1 MATHV
6 SSTNKY
12 VRLLVMTK
20 QSKLNIY
27 LNLPAKLMVCHTPFK
42 STMEKMER
50 GVVMMYQMVPV
61 KVILQFTNELQFHA
75 RNIMCSNGEENKSL
89 MIFSDFQKI

>member
-6 SSTNKY
+6 SSTDKY

-27 LNLPAKLMVCHTPFK
+27 LNLPAKLMVCHTPYK
-42 STMEKMER
+42 STMERWGGGRGCDDVPNGRGESYIAIYKMSCNFMLE
-50 GVVMMYQMVPV
+50 
-61 KVILQFTNELQFHA
+61 I
-75 RNIMCSNGEENKSL
+75 
-89 MIFSDFQKI
+89 

>member
-6 SSTNKY
+6 SSTDKY

-27 LNLPAKLMVCHTPFK
+27 LNLPAKLMVCHTPYK
-42 STMEKMER
+42 STMER
-50 GVVMMYQMVPV
+50 WGGVVMMYP
-61 KVILQFTNELQFHA
+61 
-75 RNIMCSNGEENKSL
+75 NGLGESYIAIYKMSCNFMLE
-89 MIFSDFQKI
+89 I

>member
-6 SSTNKY
+6 SSTDKY

-27 LNLPAKLMVCHTPFK
+27 LNLPAKLMVCHTPYK
-42 STMEKMER
+42 STVERWGGGRGFDDVPSGPGESYIAIYKMSCNFMLE
-50 GVVMMYQMVPV
+50 
-61 KVILQFTNELQFHA
+61 I
-75 RNIMCSNGEENKSL
+75 
-89 MIFSDFQKI
+89 

>member
-6 SSTNKY
+6 SSTDKY

-27 LNLPAKLMVCHTPFK
+27 LNLPAKLMVCHTPYK
-42 STMEKMER
+42 STMERWGGGRGCDDVPNGPGESYIAIYKMSCNFMLE
-50 GVVMMYQMVPV
+50 
-61 KVILQFTNELQFHA
+61 I
-75 RNIMCSNGEENKSL
+75 
-89 MIFSDFQKI
+89 